1 MIYNKLLWIID
12 LNRVI
17 LYNYYR
23 ILKFNKEYIKNINRE
38 VIENFMLDITAFKKK
53 QKLSNIKDYIRIQIF
68 KK

>member
-1 MIYNKLLWIID
+1 MIYNIILWIID

-17 LYNYYR
+17 LYKYYR

-38 VIENFMLDITAFKKK
+38 LIENFMLDITAFKKK

>member
-17 LYNYYR
+17 LYKYYR
-23 ILKFNKEYIKNINRE
+23 ILKFNKKWLKNINRE
-38 VIENFMLDITAFKKK
+38 VKENFILDITAFKKK

-68 KK
+68 TK